1 MQRADLAI
9 TREWLRTI
17 VWRLA
22 MSQALLSS
30 RSSKEC
36 LSLLFPVR
44 LSQNLR
50 HQVTKMSRHD
60 IEVHGSS
67 MTQKL
72 FEITDT
78 IADVLIHVPAASLE
92 ETALR
97 IEDYLFIL
105 DFVLLFPTLDHTRRG
120 ILLEKLERLQSMFPE
135 VCSQTSSPNMPLEL
149 QNPHSAANDPWGQV
163 AHSKMGSDSA
173 PDPLALVAL
182 APAPFADHS
191 LPPPPPPPLSASTS
205 SHGQHR
211 DARQARWNHISRRL
225 SKATFSVPA
234 ELSYRT

>member
-9 TREWLRTI
+9 TREWLRTL

-22 MSQALLSS
+22 MSQTLLST
-30 RSSKEC
+30 RSPQAC

-50 HQVTKMSRHD
+50 HQVSQMSRHD
-60 IEVHGSS
+60 IEGHGSS

-78 IADVLIHVPAASLE
+78 IADVLIHVPAPTLE
-92 ETALR
+92 ETAHR

-105 DFVLLFPTLDHTRRG
+105 DFVLLFPMLDQTRRG

-135 VCSQTSSPNMPLEL
+135 VCSASSSPSIPLEL
-149 QNPHSAANDPWGQV
+149 QSPGIAASDPWYQV
-163 AHSKMGSDSA
+163 THSKIVGSAGIGDESAEGMGMVGMA
-173 PDPLALVAL
+173 PGSFPERERELRR
-182 APAPFADHS
+182 
-191 LPPPPPPPLSASTS
+191 
-205 SHGQHR
+205 GMR
-211 DARQARWNHISRRL
+211 KEKWNHISRRL
-225 SKATFSVPA
+225 TMATFTVPA
-234 ELSYRT
+234 ELAYST

>member
-9 TREWLRTI
+9 TREWLRTL

-22 MSQALLSS
+22 MSQTLLST
-30 RSSKEC
+30 RSPQAC

-50 HQVTKMSRHD
+50 HQVTQMSRHD

-78 IADVLIHVPAASLE
+78 IADVLIHVPAPTLE
-92 ETALR
+92 ETAYR

-105 DFVLLFPTLDHTRRG
+105 DFVLLFPTLDQTRRG
-120 ILLEKLERLQSMFPE
+120 ILLEKLERLQGMFPE
-135 VCSQTSSPNMPLEL
+135 VCSASSSPNMPLEL
-149 QNPHSAANDPWGQV
+149 QSPGIVASDPWYQV
-163 AHSKMGSDSA
+163 AHSKTGEGLGVGSVEQMA
-173 PDPLALVAL
+173 AVCLTPG
-182 APAPFADHS
+182 PFPEQEREQRKG
-191 LPPPPPPPLSASTS
+191 L
-205 SHGQHR
+205 
-211 DARQARWNHISRRL
+211 RQEKWNHISRRL
-225 SKATFSVPA
+225 SMATFTVPT
-234 ELSYRT
+234 ELDYGT